1 MNKGLRT
8 LAFAGLLLTTLFLH
22 VPRADAQETFAI
34 DPVTVSASQV
44 ANIQV
49 TVTNPLGGNLYTIQL
64 GIMDAVNGCQ
74 RYLPAANPT
83 PSSTSGGTLVLTD
96 TPQLDAINTFCVE
109 VLRGNPVP
117 INIVWASPQTF
128 TGAGSISSG
137 GVTLTPQDN
146 TASAPN
152 SNGCTS
158 NDTQSYCALAPIPG
172 IGDSTGKIDFTTC
185 PAGETGSGGFG
196 CYVNAIIKVI
206 FGIIGVFSVIMIIV
220 SGVEIM
226 TGDSADEKSTGK
238 KRLGAALF
246 GLVIALGSYVFLN
259 TLNPNLVN
267 LTINLP
273 SKTLIYDNS
282 AFQQSEFSASPTT
295 ETSLA
300 PSNLSSSG
308 YMCPGSGGSAVIP
321 GVLGSLQGK
330 VTYRFGG
337 GHSQNQP
344 PYSQDT
350 YMCPA
355 GSGTSCSSFC
365 PAGQLCLDCSSFVD
379 TVLKCAGLSSPGGGT
394 GTLFSS
400 GAGAEKVQGDITYDG
415 STPVI
420 NGIALKD
427 GDLVGWLAGENGDD
441 TGHVLIYSE
450 GMIYDSHGGNN
461 GRIAGKATGG
471 WPFSKYAGE
480 IEHVYRTH

>member
-1 MNKGLRT
+1 MF
-8 LAFAGLLLTTLFLH
+8 FAALCGH
-22 VPRADAQETFAI
+22 SSVARAQETFNI
-34 DPVTVSASQV
+34 DPVTVSPSEVASV
-44 ANIQV
+44 KV
-49 TVTNPLGGNLYTIQL
+49 TVTNPIASSFYTL
-64 GIMDAVNGCQ
+64 GIGIANGVSGCQ
-74 RYLPAANPT
+74 PDPQNPSAAPAGVAG
-83 PSSTSGGTLVLTD
+83 SGPLVLTASPSLDILD
-96 TPQLDAINTFCVE
+96 TYCVT
-109 VLRGNPVP
+109 VLRSPPSPAGV
-117 INIVWASPQTF
+117 VWTFPQTF
-128 TGAGSISSG
+128 SALGSVGTTQSVSPAPGGAG
-137 GVTLTPQDN
+137 
-146 TASAPN
+146 AN
-152 SNGCTS
+152 SNGCLSTA
-158 NDTQSYCALAPIPG
+158 TGAYCDIVLLPG
-172 IGDSTGKIDFTTC
+172 VGDSTGKVSLSSCTANGVTT
-185 PAGETGSGGFG
+185 PNGGFG
-196 CYVNAIIKVI
+196 CYVNSLIKLVI
-206 FGIIGVFSVIMIIV
+206 GLIGVFSVVMLIV
-220 SGVEIM
+220 AGVEIM
-226 TGDSADEKSTGK
+226 TPGATASEKMTGK
-238 KRLGAALF
+238 ARAVNALLGL
-246 GLVIALGSYVFLN
+246 LVAVGAYVILN
-259 TLNPNLVN
+259 TINPNLVN
-267 LTINLP
+267 LSITLP
-273 SKTLIYDNS
+273 SATLIYDNS